1 MVASE
6 YMIEYCG
13 MAYVNKIMVI
23 CLMMASAIG
32 AYVLRDVVRLVSS
45 AFYALAAFFKRR

>member
-1 MVASE
+1 MVASS
-6 YMIEYCG
+6 YMVEYCG
-13 MAYVNKIMVI
+13 VAYVHKIMVI

-45 AFYALAAFFKRR
+45 AFYALSAFLRRH

>member
-1 MVASE
+1 MVASS

-13 MAYVNKIMVI
+13 HEYVSKIMVI

-32 AYVLRDVVRLVSS
+32 AYALRDIVRLVSS
-45 AFYALAAFFKRR
+45 GFYALGVFFKRH